1 MGGHPIENIKQIVD
15 SIFLAIENENETL
28 EETIARL
35 ENYPIEKLSPQE
47 LRFLSKAIEEI
58 EKRLEAKRSNVVQA
72 LRQKEDLKKYRF

>member
-1 MGGHPIENIKQIVD
+1 MGGYPIENIKQIVD

-58 EKRLEAKRSNVVQA
+58 EKRLEAKRSDVVQA